1 MFLRFRTRRGFGVHS
16 PFAFRFITQVIG
28 DKQTYQVCEEL
39 RQIRLQMMQSP
50 AAKADILH
58 RDVDSRTA
66 ELLFRLVRFFHPA
79 SILHIGQTSGLS
91 LLYLIEADDKADCT
105 AVADAETL
113 QNISLPQAE
122 SDKLSKMKKI
132 GYDEFLSDKSESIG
146 FAFLNFAF
154 AEIAKNEAALDK
166 CIKEAEEHSV
176 VVITDIHAN
185 PKMKQIWDHRTDL
198 VNVYCYKYGLIH
210 FLYNEYS
217 DQGQIFSKQMKPHFL
232 SVQKT
237 RICF

>member
-1 MFLRFRTRRGFGVHS
+1 MFLRFRTRHGFGVHS
-16 PFAFRFITQVIG
+16 PFALRLITQVIG

-39 RQIRLQMMQSP
+39 RQIRLQMLQYP
-50 AAKADILH
+50 VGKADILRH
-58 RDVDSRTA
+58 DVDSRTA
-66 ELLFRLVRFFHPA
+66 EMLFRLVRFFHPA

-91 LLYLIEADDKADCT
+91 LLYLTEADDKATCT
-105 AVADAETL
+105 AVADEETL
-113 QNISLPQAE
+113 QNISKSLPQTE
-122 SDKLSKMKKI
+122 SDKLANTKKI

-185 PKMKQIWDHRTDL
+185 PRMKQLWEKAYASTKVSVGFDL
-198 VNVYCYKYGLIH
+198 RRIGILLFDKNLKKHLYKL
-210 FLYNEYS
+210 
-217 DQGQIFSKQMKPHFL
+217 
-232 SVQKT
+232 
-237 RICF
+237 